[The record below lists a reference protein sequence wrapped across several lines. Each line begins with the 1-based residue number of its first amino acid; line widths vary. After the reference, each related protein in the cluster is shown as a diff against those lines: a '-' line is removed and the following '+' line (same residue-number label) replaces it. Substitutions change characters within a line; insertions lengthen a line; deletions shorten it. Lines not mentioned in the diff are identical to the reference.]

1 MSAYVSAFELFS
13 IGVGPSSSHTVGPMR
28 AARDFAVRLREGGLL
43 SRVARVECTLFGSLG
58 ATGLGHGTPDAVVAG
73 LQGLEPETVDPA
85 AVRAAWSDWPAG
97 ADLMLAGEQAVPFA
111 KDDIAFAP
119 RTRLPGHPNALTLIA
134 RDADGVVV
142 AEETY
147 YSVGGG
153 FIRRDGAAAQVA
165 SHRFPL
171 TFASA
176 EELLAECDERGITFA
191 EAARLNEEAL
201 RTEAEVASGLD
212 AIWDAMAACV
222 NAGLRTGGELPG
234 MLRVKRRASAI
245 REQLEA
251 AEASGHRELP
261 GEWLGAF
268 ALAVNEENAAGGRV
282 VTAPTNGAAGIVPA
296 VAMYWW
302 RFLADSG
309 LGAGNAVTPY
319 GELVGSA
326 LLGFG
331 GAGRSPGGPA
341 GGPGGAPGSL
351 GEPGPAPGSLGE
363 PGSAP
368 GSLGEPGS
376 APGSLGEPGSAP
388 GSLGEP
394 GSAPG
399 SLGEPGSAPGSL
411 GEPGSSPRSLSER
424 GSAPGSLGER
434 GSSPRSLSERGS
446 SPRSL
451 GERGSSPPSLSEPGG
466 RDEAPES
473 ISDEA
478 VAEANRRRGIRRFL
492 LTATALGSL
501 FKANA
506 SISGAEGGCQAE
518 VGSAC
523 AMAAGGLTAVMG
535 GTNRQIENAAEIA
548 MEHHLGLTCDPVGG
562 LVQIPCI
569 ERNAIA
575 ASTAVTAARLALRG
589 DGSHYVSL
597 DAVVETMRQTGI
609 DMSTKYKETS
619 EGGLAVNV
627 IEC

>member
-1 MSAYVSAFELFS
+1 MTAYVSAFDLFS

-28 AARDFAVRLREGGLL
+28 AALDFSRRLAAGGMLTE
-43 SRVARVECTLFGSLG
+43 VARVTCTLYGSLG
-58 ATGLGHGTPDAVVAG
+58 ATGIGHGTPDAVVAG
-73 LQGLEPETVDPA
+73 LGGLEPESCDPA
-85 AVRAAWSDWPAG
+85 EVRQAWTTFPEGGSLLIAG
-97 ADLMLAGEQAVPFA
+97 AHAVPFA
-111 KDDIAFAP
+111 KGDVEFAP
-119 RTRLPGHPNALTLIA
+119 RTRLPGHPNAMTLRA
-134 RDADGVVV
+134 HAADDTVL
-142 AEETY
+142 AEDTY
-147 YSVGGG
+147 YSIGGG
-153 FIRRDGAAAQVA
+153 FIRRDGEEPQVSAAG
-165 SHRFPL
+165 FPL
-171 TFASA
+171 DYTDAASLIA
-176 EELLAECDERGITFA
+176 LCDERGITIA
-191 EAARLNEEAL
+191 DVARENEMAVRSE
-201 RTEAEVASGLD
+201 TDVADGLD
-212 AIWDAMAACV
+212 AIWDAMAECV
-222 NAGLRTGGELPG
+222 DAGLHADGVLPG
-234 MLRVKRRASAI
+234 ILKVKRRASAI
-245 REQLEA
+245 REQLAAIEA
-251 AEASGHRELP
+251 EGSPAIP

-282 VTAPTNGAAGIVPA
+282 VTAPTNGAAGILPA

-326 LLGFG
+326 LLGFHG
-331 GAGRSPGGPA
+331 PSDPSTGSGPETSSDPSTGSGTESGSPSENSRGP
-341 GGPGGAPGSL
+341 
-351 GEPGPAPGSLGE
+351 
-363 PGSAP
+363 
-368 GSLGEPGS
+368 
-376 APGSLGEPGSAP
+376 
-388 GSLGEP
+388 
-394 GSAPG
+394 
-399 SLGEPGSAPGSL
+399 
-411 GEPGSSPRSLSER
+411 LSER
-424 GSAPGSLGER
+424 SETKRVERAPASR
-434 GSSPRSLSERGS
+434 N
-446 SPRSL
+446 
-451 GERGSSPPSLSEPGG
+451 
-466 RDEAPES
+466 DES
-473 ISDEA
+473 QQHIT
-478 VAEANRRRGIRRFL
+478 EANRRRGIRRFL

-548 MEHHLGLTCDPVGG
+548 MEHHLGLTCDPIGG

-589 DGSHYVSL
+589 DGEHYVSL

>member
-13 IGVGPSSSHTVGPMR
+13 IGVGPSSSHTVGPLR
-28 AARDFAVRLREGGLL
+28 AARAFARRAADAAGGAGGAAGAIARL
-43 SRVARVECTLFGSLG
+43 ECTLYGSLG
-58 ATGLGHGTPDAVVAG
+58 ATGIGHGTPDAVVAG
-73 LQGLEPETVDPA
+73 LQGHEPETVDPA
-85 AVRAAWSDWPAG
+85 DVRAAWTAWSDGDALLLDGRIP
-97 ADLMLAGEQAVPFA
+97 VPFA
-111 KDDIAFAP
+111 RADISFAP
-119 RTRLPGHPNALTLIA
+119 RTRLPGHPNAMTLRA
-134 RDADGVVV
+134 LDAAGGVLV
-142 AEETY
+142 EETY
-147 YSVGGG
+147 YSIGGG
-153 FIRRDGAAAQVA
+153 FIRREGEDAAVAAASA
-165 SHRFPL
+165 PFP
-171 TFASA
+171 FATA
-176 EELLAECDERGITFA
+176 AQLLDVCDEEGLTIA
-191 EAARLNEEAL
+191 EVARRNEEAL
-201 RTEAEVASGLD
+201 RSETEVASGLD

-222 NAGLRTGGELPG
+222 DAGLHADGVLPG
-234 MLRVKRRASAI
+234 VLQVRRRAGAI
-245 REQLEA
+245 RAQLEA
-251 AEASGHRELP
+251 ASAGGGRELP

-282 VTAPTNGAAGIVPA
+282 VTAPTNGAAGILPA

-309 LGAGNAVTPY
+309 LGAENAVTPY

-326 LLGFG
+326 LLGMH
-331 GAGRSPGGPA
+331 ARSADDGQDA
-341 GGPGGAPGSL
+341 VAAAS
-351 GEPGPAPGSLGE
+351 
-363 PGSAP
+363 
-368 GSLGEPGS
+368 
-376 APGSLGEPGSAP
+376 
-388 GSLGEP
+388 
-394 GSAPG
+394 
-399 SLGEPGSAPGSL
+399 
-411 GEPGSSPRSLSER
+411 
-424 GSAPGSLGER
+424 
-434 GSSPRSLSERGS
+434 
-446 SPRSL
+446 
-451 GERGSSPPSLSEPGG
+451 
-466 RDEAPES
+466 
-473 ISDEA
+473 

-589 DGSHYVSL
+589 DGSHYVPL

-627 IEC
+627 VEC

>member
-28 AARDFAVRLREGGLL
+28 AARDFAARLRADRRLDAVD
-43 SRVARVECTLFGSLG
+43 RVTCVLYGSLG
-58 ATGLGHGTPDAVVAG
+58 ATGIGHGTPDAVVAG
-73 LQGLEPETVDPA
+73 LRGEDPATVDPD
-85 AVRAAWSDWPAG
+85 AVRRAWTDWSGGPLLLDG
-97 ADLMLAGEQAVPFA
+97 VREVSFA
-111 KDDIAFAP
+111 KDDIVFSP
-119 RTRLPGHPNALTLIA
+119 RTRLPGHPNAMTLA
-134 RDADGVVV
+134 ALDAAGGELASD
-142 AEETY
+142 TY
-147 YSVGGG
+147 YSIGGG
-153 FIRRDGAAAQVA
+153 FIRREGEPARVSATG
-165 SHRFPL
+165 FPL
-171 TFASA
+171 DFASA
-176 EELLAECDERGITFA
+176 DELIALCDEHGLTIA
-191 EAARLNEEAL
+191 EAARINEEAL
-201 RTEAEVASGLD
+201 RPEADVAAGLD
-212 AIWDAMAACV
+212 AIWDAMAGCIE
-222 NAGLRTGGELPG
+222 AGLAADGELPG
-234 MLRVKRRASAI
+234 MLRVKRRAASI
-245 REQLEA
+245 RRQLDD

-268 ALAVNEENAAGGRV
+268 ALAVNEENASGGRV
-282 VTAPTNGAAGIVPA
+282 VTAPTNGAAGILPA

-309 LGAGNAVTPY
+309 LGVGNAVTPH

-326 LLGFG
+326 LLGFA
-331 GAGRSPGGPA
+331 GAH
-341 GGPGGAPGSL
+341 
-351 GEPGPAPGSLGE
+351 
-363 PGSAP
+363 
-368 GSLGEPGS
+368 
-376 APGSLGEPGSAP
+376 
-388 GSLGEP
+388 
-394 GSAPG
+394 
-399 SLGEPGSAPGSL
+399 
-411 GEPGSSPRSLSER
+411 RSLSE
-424 GSAPGSLGER
+424 ER
-434 GSSPRSLSERGS
+434 GDQMTPGAAVSDPVDER
-446 SPRSL
+446 L
-451 GERGSSPPSLSEPGG
+451 
-466 RDEAPES
+466 
-473 ISDEA
+473 

-575 ASTAVTAARLALRG
+575 ASTAVTAARLAMRG

-609 DMSTKYKETS
+609 DMSHKYKETS
-619 EGGLAVNV
+619 AGGLAVNV

>member
-1 MSAYVSAFELFS
+1 MTAYVSAFDLFS

-28 AARDFAVRLREGGLL
+28 AALDFARRLDAAGVLR
-43 SRVARVECTLFGSLG
+43 STARVGCTLYGSLG
-58 ATGLGHGTPDAVVAG
+58 ATGIGHGTPDAVVAG
-73 LQGLEPETVDPA
+73 LRGLSPETCDPA
-85 AVRAAWSDWPAG
+85 EVRAAWSAYPDGAPLRVAG
-97 ADLMLAGEQAVPFA
+97 VHEVAFA
-111 KDDIAFAP
+111 KDAIVFAP
-119 RTRLPGHPNALTLIA
+119 RTRLPGHPNAMTLTA
-134 RDADGVVV
+134 WGPAGDVV

-153 FIRRDGAAAQVA
+153 FIRRDGEDSAVTTAAFPYAYSDAA
-165 SHRFPL
+165 S
-171 TFASA
+171 
-176 EELLAECDERGITFA
+176 LLALCDEHGLSIA
-191 EAARLNEEAL
+191 EVARLNETAL
-201 RTEAEVASGLD
+201 RREEDVAAGLD
-212 AIWDAMAACV
+212 AIWDAMAGCV
-222 NAGLRTGGELPG
+222 DAGLHADGVLPG
-234 MLRVKRRASAI
+234 ILRVKRRAGVI
-245 REQLEA
+245 REQLESSA
-251 AEASGHRELP
+251 ADGHRELP

-282 VTAPTNGAAGIVPA
+282 VTAPTNGAAGILPA

-326 LLGFG
+326 LLGFESD
-331 GAGRSPGGPA
+331 GRSIGDA
-341 GGPGGAPGSL
+341 GGL
-351 GEPGPAPGSLGE
+351 
-363 PGSAP
+363 
-368 GSLGEPGS
+368 
-376 APGSLGEPGSAP
+376 
-388 GSLGEP
+388 
-394 GSAPG
+394 
-399 SLGEPGSAPGSL
+399 
-411 GEPGSSPRSLSER
+411 
-424 GSAPGSLGER
+424 
-434 GSSPRSLSERGS
+434 
-446 SPRSL
+446 
-451 GERGSSPPSLSEPGG
+451 
-466 RDEAPES
+466 DEEWT
-473 ISDEA
+473 
-478 VAEANRRRGIRRFL
+478 AEANRRRGIRRFL

-548 MEHHLGLTCDPVGG
+548 MEHHLGLTCDPIGG

-597 DAVVETMRQTGI
+597 DAVVETMRQTGL

>member
-1 MSAYVSAFELFS
+1 
-13 IGVGPSSSHTVGPMR
+13 MR
-28 AARDFAVRLREGGLL
+28 AARDFADRLREDGQLD
-43 SRVARVECTLFGSLG
+43 RVVRVECVLYGSLG

-73 LQGLEPETVDPA
+73 LQGLVPETVSPD
-85 AVRAAWSDWPAG
+85 AVRAAWQAWPDG
-97 ADLMLAGEQAVPFA
+97 RDLMLDGTHPIAFA
-111 KDDIAFAP
+111 KTDVTFAP

-134 RDADGVVV
+134 RDAVG
-142 AEETY
+142 AILATQTY

-153 FIRRDGAAAQVA
+153 FIRRDGEPVRVAA
-165 SHRFPL
+165 HPFPYAFS
-171 TFASA
+171 TAA
-176 EELLAECDERGITFA
+176 ELLQLCDDGGITIA
-191 EAARLNEEAL
+191 EAARRNEESV
-201 RTEAEVASGLD
+201 RGEREVAEGLD
-212 AIWDAMAACV
+212 AIWDAMASCV
-222 NAGLRTGGELPG
+222 AAGLSTPGTLPG
-234 MLRVKRRASAI
+234 MLQVKRRAAAI
-245 REQLEA
+245 RAQLEA
-251 AEASGHRELP
+251 AEADGRRELP

-268 ALAVNEENAAGGRV
+268 ALAVNEENASGGRV

-309 LGAGNAVTPY
+309 LGVGNAVTPH

-331 GAGRSPGGPA
+331 EAHARSH
-341 GGPGGAPGSL
+341 
-351 GEPGPAPGSLGE
+351 PGP
-363 PGSAP
+363 
-368 GSLGEPGS
+368 
-376 APGSLGEPGSAP
+376 
-388 GSLGEP
+388 
-394 GSAPG
+394 
-399 SLGEPGSAPGSL
+399 
-411 GEPGSSPRSLSER
+411 LS
-424 GSAPGSLGER
+424 GDAD
-434 GSSPRSLSERGS
+434 
-446 SPRSL
+446 
-451 GERGSSPPSLSEPGG
+451 G
-466 RDEAPES
+466 RDETPPPEAG
-473 ISDEA
+473 DTADA

-589 DGSHYVSL
+589 DGSHYVPL

>member
-28 AARDFAVRLREGGLL
+28 AALDFATRLRELGLL
-43 SRVARVECTLFGSLG
+43 GDVARITCTLYGSLG
-58 ATGLGHGTPDAVVAG
+58 ATGIGHGTPDAIVAG
-73 LQGLEPETVDPA
+73 LQGLEPETVDPD
-85 AVRAAWSDWPAG
+85 AVRSAWSDWPDG
-97 ADLMLAGEQAVPFA
+97 ADLVLAGERCVPFA
-111 KDDIAFAP
+111 KRDVVFAP
-119 RTRLPGHPNALTLIA
+119 RTRLPGHPNAMSLEAWSRSTAGPITAAGAVFRETGAAMLPPA
-134 RDADGVVV
+134 PVSDEGLVLR
-142 AEETY
+142 ETY

-153 FIRRDGAAAQVA
+153 FIRRDGEPPRVQAHAY
-165 SHRFPL
+165 PL
-171 TFASA
+171 DFASA
-176 EELLAECDERGITFA
+176 DELLALCDERGITIA
-191 EAARLNEEAL
+191 EAARINEQAL
-201 RTEAEVASGLD
+201 RSDTEIAAKLD
-212 AIWDAMAACV
+212 GIWDAMAGCV
-222 NAGLRTGGELPG
+222 GAGLNADGVLPG
-234 MLRVKRRASAI
+234 ILQVKRRAASI
-245 REQLEA
+245 RAQLDEA
-251 AEASGHRELP
+251 ESSGHRELP

-326 LLGFG
+326 LMGFHPPVPELVEG
-331 GAGRSPGGPA
+331 SPA
-341 GGPGGAPGSL
+341 AL
-351 GEPGPAPGSLGE
+351 
-363 PGSAP
+363 
-368 GSLGEPGS
+368 
-376 APGSLGEPGSAP
+376 
-388 GSLGEP
+388 
-394 GSAPG
+394 
-399 SLGEPGSAPGSL
+399 
-411 GEPGSSPRSLSER
+411 
-424 GSAPGSLGER
+424 
-434 GSSPRSLSERGS
+434 
-446 SPRSL
+446 
-451 GERGSSPPSLSEPGG
+451 
-466 RDEAPES
+466 
-473 ISDEA
+473 
-478 VAEANRRRGIRRFL
+478 AEANRRRGIRRFL

-589 DGSHYVSL
+589 DGSHFVSL
-597 DAVVETMRQTGI
+597 DTVVETMRQTGI

>member
-1 MSAYVSAFELFS
+1 VSAYVSAFELFS
-13 IGVGPSSSHTVGPMR
+13 VGVGPSSSHTVGPMR
-28 AARDFAVRLREGGLL
+28 AARAFAIHLRELDLL
-43 SRVARVECTLFGSLG
+43 DGVARVTCTLYGSLG
-58 ATGLGHGTPDAVVAG
+58 ATGIGHGTPDAVVAG
-73 LQGLEPETVDPA
+73 LQGLSPETVDPD
-85 AVRAAWSDWPAG
+85 AVRSAWTVWPEGG
-97 ADLMLAGEQAVPFA
+97 ALELDGSHPVPFA
-111 KDDIAFAP
+111 KSDVVFAP
-119 RTRLPGHPNALTLIA
+119 RTRLPGHPNAMTLEA
-134 RDADGVVV
+134 WGSDAGLILSD
-142 AEETY
+142 TY
-147 YSVGGG
+147 YSIGGG
-153 FIRRDGAAAQVA
+153 FIRREDDSSGAARVLRAYPLEFDSAQA
-165 SHRFPL
+165 L
-171 TFASA
+171 L
-176 EELLAECDERGITFA
+176 ELCDERGITIA
-191 EAARLNEEAL
+191 EAARINEAAL
-201 RTEAEVASGLD
+201 RTDEEIAAGLD
-212 AIWDAMAACV
+212 RIWDAMAGCV
-222 NAGLRTGGELPG
+222 EAGLHADGVLPG

-245 REQLEA
+245 RAQLEE
-251 AEASGHRELP
+251 AEADGHRELP

-282 VTAPTNGAAGIVPA
+282 VTAPTNGAAGILPA

-309 LGAGNAVTPY
+309 LGVGNAVTPH

-326 LLGFG
+326 LLGF
-331 GAGRSPGGPA
+331 AARQQLGPIV
-341 GGPGGAPGSL
+341 PDVVD
-351 GEPGPAPGSLGE
+351 
-363 PGSAP
+363 
-368 GSLGEPGS
+368 
-376 APGSLGEPGSAP
+376 
-388 GSLGEP
+388 
-394 GSAPG
+394 
-399 SLGEPGSAPGSL
+399 
-411 GEPGSSPRSLSER
+411 
-424 GSAPGSLGER
+424 
-434 GSSPRSLSERGS
+434 
-446 SPRSL
+446 
-451 GERGSSPPSLSEPGG
+451 
-466 RDEAPES
+466 DELL
-473 ISDEA
+473 
-478 VAEANRRRGIRRFL
+478 AEANRRRGIRRFL

-609 DMSTKYKETS
+609 DMSHKYKETS

>member
-1 MSAYVSAFELFS
+1 
-13 IGVGPSSSHTVGPMR
+13 MR
-28 AARDFAVRLREGGLL
+28 AARDFAARAE
-43 SRVARVECTLFGSLG
+43 SRAAEVTAVGCVLYGSLG
-58 ATGLGHGTPDAVVAG
+58 ATGIGHGTPDAVVVG
-73 LQGLEPETVDPA
+73 LEGAEPETVDPDR
-85 AVRAAWSDWPAG
+85 VRAAWTNWPEGQQLALNG
-97 ADLMLAGEQAVPFA
+97 VHPVSFRKADIV
-111 KDDIAFAP
+111 FAP
-119 RTRLPGHPNALTLIA
+119 RTRLPGHPNAMTLTA
-134 RDADGVVV
+134 RNAAGEIIC
-142 AEETY
+142 EETY

-153 FIRRDGAAAQVA
+153 FIRREGEERVVAA
-165 SHRFPL
+165 HPFPFVF
-171 TFASA
+171 TSA
-176 EELLAECDERGITFA
+176 ADLLALCDEHGITIA
-191 EAARLNEEAL
+191 EAARRNEEAL
-201 RTEAEVASGLD
+201 RSEDDVAAGLD
-212 AIWDAMAACV
+212 AVWDAMAACV
-222 NAGLRTGGELPG
+222 DAGLHNEGVLPG
-234 MLRVKRRASAI
+234 ILKVKRRASVI
-245 REQLEA
+245 RQQLDA
-251 AEASGHRELP
+251 LDHSRELP

-268 ALAVNEENAAGGRV
+268 ALAVNEENASGGRV

-309 LGAGNAVTPY
+309 LGSGNAVTPY

-326 LLGFG
+326 LLGLH
-331 GAGRSPGGPA
+331 
-341 GGPGGAPGSL
+341 AP
-351 GEPGPAPGSLGE
+351 
-363 PGSAP
+363 
-368 GSLGEPGS
+368 
-376 APGSLGEPGSAP
+376 
-388 GSLGEP
+388 
-394 GSAPG
+394 
-399 SLGEPGSAPGSL
+399 
-411 GEPGSSPRSLSER
+411 
-424 GSAPGSLGER
+424 
-434 GSSPRSLSERGS
+434 
-446 SPRSL
+446 
-451 GERGSSPPSLSEPGG
+451 
-466 RDEAPES
+466 
-473 ISDEA
+473 SDTAAAEDSEA
-478 VAEANRRRGIRRFL
+478 VAEANRRRGIRRYL

-597 DAVVETMRQTGI
+597 DQVVETMRQTGI

>member
-1 MSAYVSAFELFS
+1 MTAYVSAFDLFS

-28 AARDFAVRLREGGLL
+28 AARDFAARLRATEVLDRV
-43 SRVARVECTLFGSLG
+43 SRVACVLYGSLG
-58 ATGLGHGTPDAVVAG
+58 ATGIGHGTPDAVVAG
-73 LQGLEPETVDPA
+73 LSGLDPETCDPA
-85 AVRAAWSDWPAG
+85 AVRSAWTDLRDG
-97 ADLMLAGEQAVPFA
+97 ATVLLDGSHEIAIA
-111 KDDIAFAP
+111 KQDVDFQP
-119 RTRLPGHPNALTLIA
+119 RTRLPGHPNAMTLTA
-134 RDADGVVV
+134 RDADDVIL

-153 FIRRDGAAAQVA
+153 FIRRDGEDTAIAPVQDP
-165 SHRFPL
+165 FPY
-171 TFASA
+171 ADA
-176 EELLAECDERGITFA
+176 ESLLAVCDEHGMTI
-191 EAARLNEEAL
+191 
-201 RTEAEVASGLD
+201 AEVARRNEMARRPEPEVAAGLD

-222 NAGLRTGGELPG
+222 DAGLHSDGVLPG
-234 MLRVKRRASAI
+234 MLRVKRRAAVI
-245 REQLEA
+245 RAQLDTVEA
-251 AEASGHRELP
+251 DGGRELP

-282 VTAPTNGAAGIVPA
+282 VTAPTNGAAGILPA

-302 RFLADSG
+302 RFMADSG
-309 LGAGNAVTPY
+309 LGSGNAVTPY

-331 GAGRSPGGPA
+331 EGD
-341 GGPGGAPGSL
+341 
-351 GEPGPAPGSLGE
+351 EPVDAME
-363 PGSAP
+363 
-368 GSLGEPGS
+368 E
-376 APGSLGEPGSAP
+376 EQM
-388 GSLGEP
+388 
-394 GSAPG
+394 
-399 SLGEPGSAPGSL
+399 
-411 GEPGSSPRSLSER
+411 
-424 GSAPGSLGER
+424 
-434 GSSPRSLSERGS
+434 
-446 SPRSL
+446 
-451 GERGSSPPSLSEPGG
+451 
-466 RDEAPES
+466 
-473 ISDEA
+473 
-478 VAEANRRRGIRRFL
+478 AEANRRRGIRRFL

-548 MEHHLGLTCDPVGG
+548 MEHHLGLTCDPIGG

-589 DGSHYVSL
+589 DGQHYVSL
-597 DAVVETMRQTGI
+597 DAVVETMRQTGA

>member
-28 AARDFAVRLREGGLL
+28 AGRDFAARLREEGLL
-43 SRVARVECTLFGSLG
+43 AGVARVTCTLYGSLG
-58 ATGLGHGTPDAVVAG
+58 ATGIGHGTPDAVVAG
-73 LQGLEPETVDPA
+73 LQGLEPETVDPDD
-85 AVRAAWSDWPAG
+85 VRALWSTWTDG
-97 ADLMLAGEQAVPFA
+97 ASLRLAGTHAVPFGRS
-111 KDDIAFAP
+111 DVVFAP
-119 RTRLPGHPNALTLIA
+119 RVRLPGHPNAMTLEA
-134 RDADGVVV
+134 WASPHAGPAAVTGAVFRETGAAMLPPAPTTDEGLVLR
-142 AEETY
+142 ETY

-153 FIRRDGAAAQVA
+153 FIRREGEPERVTAAPV
-165 SHRFPL
+165 PVPY
-171 TFASA
+171 ASA
-176 EELLAECDERGITFA
+176 DELLAQCDERGITIA
-191 EAARLNEEAL
+191 EAARLNEQAL
-201 RTEAEVASGLD
+201 RSEAEIAAGLD

-222 NAGLRTGGELPG
+222 DAGLHADGVLPG
-234 MLRVKRRASAI
+234 MLKVKRRAGAI
-245 REQLEA
+245 RAQLDEVEA
-251 AEASGHRELP
+251 GGGREIP

-282 VTAPTNGAAGIVPA
+282 VTAPTNGAAGILPA

-309 LGAGNAVTPY
+309 LGSGNAVTPY

-326 LLGFG
+326 LLGLH
-331 GAGRSPGGPA
+331 PA
-341 GGPGGAPGSL
+341 G
-351 GEPGPAPGSLGE
+351 
-363 PGSAP
+363 
-368 GSLGEPGS
+368 
-376 APGSLGEPGSAP
+376 
-388 GSLGEP
+388 
-394 GSAPG
+394 
-399 SLGEPGSAPGSL
+399 
-411 GEPGSSPRSLSER
+411 
-424 GSAPGSLGER
+424 
-434 GSSPRSLSERGS
+434 
-446 SPRSL
+446 
-451 GERGSSPPSLSEPGG
+451 
-466 RDEAPES
+466 DTVPET
-473 ISDEA
+473 
-478 VAEANRRRGIRRFL
+478 AEANRRRGIRRFL
-492 LTATALGSL
+492 LTASALGSL

-589 DGSHYVSL
+589 DGTHFVSL

>member
-1 MSAYVSAFELFS
+1 MTAYVSAFDLFS

-28 AARDFAVRLREGGLL
+28 AGVDFADRLRAEGVLD
-43 SRVARVECTLFGSLG
+43 RVARVRCELFGSLG

-73 LQGLEPETVDPA
+73 LQGLHPETCDPA
-85 AVRAAWSDWPAG
+85 DVRELWSRWPEG
-97 ADLMLAGEQAVPFA
+97 RDLLLAGERGIPFA
-111 KDDIAFAP
+111 KDDIAFVP
-119 RTRLPGHPNALTLIA
+119 RTRLPGHPNAMTLHA
-134 RDADGVVV
+134 LDADGTAVL
-142 AEETY
+142 EQTY

-153 FIRRDGAAAQVA
+153 FIRRDGEEARVAAAPQ
-165 SHRFPL
+165 PYPYD
-171 TFASA
+171 TA
-176 EELLAECDERGITFA
+176 EELLALCDETGMTI
-191 EAARLNEEAL
+191 
-201 RTEAEVASGLD
+201 AEVARANEMVVRSEEQVAAGLD

-222 NAGLRTGGELPG
+222 DAGLHSEGTLPG
-234 MLRVKRRASAI
+234 ILKVKRRAGDI
-245 REQLEA
+245 RQQLEA
-251 AEASGHRELP
+251 AEAEGHTALP

-282 VTAPTNGAAGIVPA
+282 VTAPTNGAAGILPA

-309 LGAGNAVTPY
+309 LGVGNAVTPH

-326 LLGFG
+326 LLGFRNEQT
-331 GAGRSPGGPA
+331 ALPA
-341 GGPGGAPGSL
+341 G
-351 GEPGPAPGSLGE
+351 
-363 PGSAP
+363 
-368 GSLGEPGS
+368 
-376 APGSLGEPGSAP
+376 
-388 GSLGEP
+388 
-394 GSAPG
+394 
-399 SLGEPGSAPGSL
+399 
-411 GEPGSSPRSLSER
+411 ER
-424 GSAPGSLGER
+424 V
-434 GSSPRSLSERGS
+434 
-446 SPRSL
+446 
-451 GERGSSPPSLSEPGG
+451 
-466 RDEAPES
+466 DEA
-473 ISDEA
+473 A

-535 GTNRQIENAAEIA
+535 GTVRQIENAAEIA
-548 MEHHLGLTCDPVGG
+548 MEHHLGLTCDPIGG

-589 DGSHYVSL
+589 DGHHYVSL
-597 DAVVETMRQTGI
+597 DAVVETMRQTGL

>member
-1 MSAYVSAFELFS
+1 MTAYVSAFDLFS

-28 AARDFAVRLREGGLL
+28 AALEFAHRLRATGALD
-43 SRVARVECTLFGSLG
+43 RVARIGCTLYGSLG
-58 ATGLGHGTPDAVVAG
+58 ATGIGHGTPDAVVAG
-73 LQGLEPETVDPA
+73 LRGLAPETCDPA
-85 AVRAAWSDWPAG
+85 DVRSAWTDLRDG
-97 ADLMLAGEQAVPFA
+97 ATLRIDGSHEIPFS
-111 KDDIAFAP
+111 KTDIVFEP
-119 RTRLPGHPNALTLIA
+119 RTRLPGHPNAMTITA
-134 RDADGVVV
+134 WDAAAGVV

-153 FIRRDGAAAQVA
+153 FIRRDGEAAK
-165 SHRFPL
+165 L
-171 TFASA
+171 ASA
-176 EELLAECDERGITFA
+176 PLPYSYADAASLLALCDEHGLSIA
-191 EAARLNEEAL
+191 EVARLNETAE
-201 RTEAEVASGLD
+201 RPEEEVAAGLD

-222 NAGLRTGGELPG
+222 ENGLHSDGVLPG
-234 MLRVKRRASAI
+234 MLKVKRRASMI
-245 REQLEA
+245 RAQLEE
-251 AEASGHRELP
+251 AEADGHRELP

-282 VTAPTNGAAGIVPA
+282 VTAPTNGAAGILPA

-326 LLGFG
+326 LLGFDG
-331 GAGRSPGGPA
+331 TRAIDAGRA
-341 GGPGGAPGSL
+341 
-351 GEPGPAPGSLGE
+351 
-363 PGSAP
+363 
-368 GSLGEPGS
+368 
-376 APGSLGEPGSAP
+376 
-388 GSLGEP
+388 
-394 GSAPG
+394 
-399 SLGEPGSAPGSL
+399 
-411 GEPGSSPRSLSER
+411 
-424 GSAPGSLGER
+424 
-434 GSSPRSLSERGS
+434 
-446 SPRSL
+446 
-451 GERGSSPPSLSEPGG
+451 
-466 RDEAPES
+466 DD
-473 ISDEA
+473 DEA
-478 VAEANRRRGIRRFL
+478 VADANRRRGIRRFL

-548 MEHHLGLTCDPVGG
+548 MEHHLGLTCDPIGG